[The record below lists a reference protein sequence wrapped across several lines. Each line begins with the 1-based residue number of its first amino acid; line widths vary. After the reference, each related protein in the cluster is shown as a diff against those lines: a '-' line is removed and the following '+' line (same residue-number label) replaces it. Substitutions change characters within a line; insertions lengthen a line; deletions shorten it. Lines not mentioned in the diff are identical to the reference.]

1 MSSGGFNLRRY
12 TENWYKL
19 TICATSRNM
28 LGKKTGRMSKEGT
41 HTALSAWTPGKN
53 NDHRIEQ
60 QELLESCQKFGEEMR
75 QGKVK
80 FGRHFKDEAHAILI

>member
-1 MSSGGFNLRRY
+1 MF
-12 TENWYKL
+12 
-19 TICATSRNM
+19 
-28 LGKKTGRMSKEGT
+28 GKKTGRMSKEGT
-41 HTALSAWTPGKN
+41 HSALSAWTPGVPSFGKN
-53 NDHRIEQ
+53 NDHRMNQ

>member
-1 MSSGGFNLRRY
+1 
-12 TENWYKL
+12 
-19 TICATSRNM
+19 M
-28 LGKKTGRMSKEGT
+28 LGKKTGRMSEDRT
-41 HTALSAWTPGKN
+41 HSALSAWTPRVPSFGKN

-60 QELLESCQKFGEEMR
+60 QELLKSCQKFGEEMR